1 MKQRK
6 TRSRCVLDGLGFSL
20 TCKEKQVIRRI
31 FAWMD
36 NSYLKMC
43 DEEEGE
49 FERGSNSG
57 GIVNGAVDFN
67 FASSFHVGGV

>member
-6 TRSRCVLDGLGFSL
+6 ARSRCVLDGFGFSL
-20 TCKEKQVIRRI
+20 TCKEKASNPKD
-31 FAWMD
+31 FCLD

-67 FASSFHVGGV
+67 FASIFHVGGV